1 MNLLKSIQS
10 LGLMLTCTAFT
21 LPVLS
26 HAAPAHSEATVLPTL
41 TVMAEPEMRAVTEIT
56 PYQEGASQRKAL
68 QMRLMKI
75 ERDIQAYSVDG
86 DVVANIDVGAAA
98 PNPDLDSLPTVFREY
113 VLAVAQGLQSSDP
126 RNGIYVIL
134 QPFGIDR
141 NATNV
146 QIVRE
151 QFDPNR
157 RAQSAFWFALA
168 QSDGP
173 G

>member
-1 MNLLKSIQS
+1 
-10 LGLMLTCTAFT
+10 
-21 LPVLS
+21 
-26 HAAPAHSEATVLPTL
+26 
-41 TVMAEPEMRAVTEIT
+41 MAEPEMRAVTEIT
-56 PYQEGASQRKAL
+56 PYQEGASQHKAL

-126 RNGIYVIL
+126 RNGIYGIL

-157 RAQSAFWFALA
+157 LELSLPFGSR
-168 QSDGP
+168 
-173 G
+173 

>member
-1 MNLLKSIQS
+1 MMNLLTPIK
-10 LGLMLTCTAFT
+10 LGFLTACTAFS
-21 LPVLS
+21 LPILS
-26 HAAPAHSEATVLPTL
+26 HAAPAADSVVLPTL
-41 TVMAEPEMRAVTEIT
+41 TVMAEPELRAVTEKML
-56 PYQEGASQRKAL
+56 PYQEQNSQRKAL

-86 DVVANIDVGAAA
+86 DVVANIDMGAAA

-157 RAQSAFWFALA
+157 LELSLPFGSR
-168 QSDGP
+168 
-173 G
+173 

>member
-1 MNLLKSIQS
+1 MNLLKPIKN
-10 LGLMLTCTAFT
+10 LRLILACTAFT
-21 LPVLS
+21 FPVLS
-26 HAAPAHSEATVLPTL
+26 HSAPVTSAEATVLPTL
-41 TVMAEPEMRAVTEIT
+41 TVLAEPELRAVTEIA

-75 ERDIQAYSVDG
+75 ERDIQAYSVGADMVSNI
-86 DVVANIDVGAAA
+86 DVVAAA
-98 PNPDLDSLPTVFREY
+98 PDPDLDSLPVVFREY
-113 VLAVAQGLQSSDP
+113 VLAIAQGLQSSDP
-126 RNGIYVIL
+126 RNGIYVLL

-157 RAQSAFWFALA
+157 VELSLPF
-168 QSDGP
+168 GP
-173 G
+173 R

>member
-21 LPVLS
+21 LPILR
-26 HAAPAHSEATVLPTL
+26 HATPAHSETTVLPTL

-86 DVVANIDVGAAA
+86 DVVANIDLGAAA

-157 RAQSAFWFALA
+157 LELSLPFGSR
-168 QSDGP
+168 
-173 G
+173 

>member
-21 LPVLS
+21 LPILS
-26 HAAPAHSEATVLPTL
+26 HATPAHSETTVLPTL

-86 DVVANIDVGAAA
+86 DVVANIDMGAAA

-113 VLAVAQGLQSSDP
+113 VLAVAQGLHSSDP

-157 RAQSAFWFALA
+157 LELSLPFGSR
-168 QSDGP
+168 
-173 G
+173 